1 MTENTFNSL
10 PIGSTVNLINFP
22 QLEGTM
28 TGKNGYMA
36 IVDFPAN
43 NITHSDPEPRPIHY
57 ANLGVVGII
66 KLPDPFKEE
75 VNLLLTKW
83 ALYSQTL
90 FDEIAQFQT
99 KWGL

>member
-22 QLEGTM
+22 QLEGTV

-66 KLPDPFKEE
+66 KLPDPFKAD

-90 FDEIAQFQT
+90 LDEIAQFKT